1 MKKYAQVLLAAS
13 LFVGCISTAAVSQDA
28 KPIPYKNEIVAEN
41 AQFIARISTFPPG
54 AISPMGKRPVR
65 VVRALTAGTLT
76 QIFEDKSTVENKYD
90 VGTVRIVTEE
100 RAHIIENRGTTE
112 VQLYVVQL
120 K

>member
-1 MKKYAQVLLAAS
+1 MKHVQVLLSAFLIANCAPS
-13 LFVGCISTAAVSQDA
+13 PGFSQDA
-28 KPIPYKNEIVAEN
+28 KPILYKNEIVAEN